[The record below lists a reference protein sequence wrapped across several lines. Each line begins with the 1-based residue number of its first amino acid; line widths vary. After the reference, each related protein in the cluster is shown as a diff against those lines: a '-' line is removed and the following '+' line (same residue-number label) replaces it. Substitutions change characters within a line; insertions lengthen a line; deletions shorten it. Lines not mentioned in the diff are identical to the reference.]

1 MISAAI
7 VGLGRWGRTLVN
19 AVQGKS
25 EKLHFSHAVSRDP
38 SRAEA
43 FTGQH
48 DLRTVRDLDAVLGD
62 REIDAVVLAT
72 PHSLHLEQI
81 LACARA
87 GKAVFC
93 EKPLTMTKA
102 DALRA
107 VEGCRDAGVV
117 LGVGTDKRFFP
128 AMQALARLA
137 AEGALGRLLH
147 IEGNFS
153 NEVAASQ
160 FSPWRDSPEESPA
173 GGLTGTG
180 IHVLDSFV
188 HIVGPVRRATA
199 QLFSHKPAPDPLDT
213 LSVLLEFDSGI
224 SGMLAAVRSTP
235 AFWRVHVFGRE
246 GSAEVLGRTELIL
259 RKSGKDPEHR
269 RFEPVDSVRVN
280 LEAFADAVAGR
291 APYPIPP
298 REIVAVV
305 AAFEAIVKSAGSNG
319 QPIESSP
326 RWALGYT
333 CSCVLMGRTTPARHA
348 RKSKPVSPNMKR
360 VLLMGTLP
368 VGGRLSSSSRII
380 FNA

>member
-1 MISAAI
+1 MIRAAI

-25 EKLHFSHAVSRDP
+25 DKLHFTYAVSRDP
-38 SRAEA
+38 AR
-43 FTGQH
+43 
-48 DLRTVRDLDAVLGD
+48 VRDFTAARGLETVSALDAVLD
-62 REIDAVVLAT
+62 RLDIDAIVLAT

-107 VEGCRDAGVV
+107 VDACRDAGIV

-128 AMQALARLA
+128 AMQALGRLA
-137 AEGALGRLLH
+137 TEGALGRVLH

-188 HIVGPVRRATA
+188 HIAGPVRRVTA
-199 QLFSHKPAPDPLDT
+199 QLLSYKPAPDPLDT
-213 LSVLLEFDSGI
+213 LSVVLDFDSGI
-224 SGMLAAVRSTP
+224 SGVLAAVRSTP
-235 AFWRVHVFGRE
+235 AFWRVHVFGRD
-246 GSAEVLGRTELIL
+246 GSAEVLGRTELVV
-259 RKSGKDPEHR
+259 RRSGNDPEHR
-269 RFEPVDSVRVN
+269 RFEPADSVRIN

-319 QPIESSP
+319 Q
-326 RWALGYT
+326 AQD
-333 CSCVLMGRTTPARHA
+333 V
-348 RKSKPVSPNMKR
+348 
-360 VLLMGTLP
+360 
-368 VGGRLSSSSRII
+368 
-380 FNA
+380 